1 MRDILL
7 FMILAPGCAISL
19 RFPFVGVIL
28 WTWVSLMNPHRMTW
42 GFMYSAPV
50 ALSIALCTLVGLLYT
65 KEKRSPWIGAPATWL
80 AVLVGWM
87 CITTL
92 FAFNPEGSFAVLKKV
107 LKIDLML
114 FVTLM
119 LVRTKR
125 EIMTIVWLITL
136 STAYFGIKG
145 GLFTLTSG
153 GGFRVY
159 GPPGTY
165 IEENNALAVAL
176 VIVVPMM
183 NFLRTTLKSAWQKRG
198 MVGAILLCCVS
209 ILGSQSRG
217 ALLAISAMLIVFWWR
232 GKNKAATGLIM
243 LVAGVAAL
251 SFMPETWWDRMDT
264 IEARDD
270 GSGRDAS
277 AAGRLNAW
285 EMAFNLAAKNVTGGG
300 YSIWNSQ
307 IFGMY
312 APDPSHVVSAHSIYF
327 HMIGEHGF
335 IGLFIYLGMWIATWS
350 SAGWLRKNGGKHP
363 ESEWTVPF
371 GAMAQVSLVGFAVG
385 GAFLSLA
392 YYDLPYNVMILVV
405 VIRYWVQSGAWAREP
420 AFSPNGRLLGIPL
433 FFGDRLKPLLDSKR
447 YGGRA

>member
-1 MRDILL
+1 MRDLAL
-7 FMILAPGCAISL
+7 FMILAPGCAIAL
-19 RFPFVGVIL
+19 RFPFVGIML

-50 ALSIALCTLVGLLYT
+50 AMAIALCTLLGLLYT
-65 KEKRSPWIGAPATWL
+65 KEKRSPWIGTPAKWL
-80 AVLVGWM
+80 AVLIAWM

-92 FAFNPEGSFAVLKKV
+92 FAFNPEGSFETLKKV

-125 EIMTIVWLITL
+125 EILMLVWVVTA

-176 VIVVPMM
+176 VIAVPLMG
-183 NFLRTTLKSAWQKRG
+183 FLLTTLQSVWQKRA
-198 MVGAILLCCVS
+198 MVGAMVLCCVS

-217 ALLAISAMLIVFWWR
+217 ALLAISAMLTVFWWR
-232 GKNKAATGLIM
+232 GKNKIATGLII
-243 LVAGVAAL
+243 LVAGVAVL
-251 SFMPETWWDRMDT
+251 SFMPETWWARMGT
-264 IEARDD
+264 IEAADD
-270 GSGRDAS
+270 GSGRDGS
-277 AAGRLNAW
+277 AQGRINAW
-285 EMAFNLAAKNVTGGG
+285 TMAFNLAMNNFTGGG
-300 YSIWNSQ
+300 YSIWNAR
-307 IFGMY
+307 IFSMY
-312 APDPSHVVSAHSIYF
+312 APDPTHVVSAHSIYF

-335 IGLFIYLGMWIATWS
+335 VGLFLYLGLWIATWL

-363 ESEWTVPF
+363 ETQWCVQF
-371 GAMAQVSLVGFAVG
+371 GAMAQVSLAGFAVG

-392 YYDLPYNVMILVV
+392 YYDLPYNVMVLVV
-405 VIRYWVQSGAWAREP
+405 ATRFWLQSRAWEREP
-420 AFSPNGRLLGIPL
+420 AFQPHGRFMKIPL
-433 FFGDRLKPLLDSKR
+433 FFGDRLATVRKT
-447 YGGRA
+447 